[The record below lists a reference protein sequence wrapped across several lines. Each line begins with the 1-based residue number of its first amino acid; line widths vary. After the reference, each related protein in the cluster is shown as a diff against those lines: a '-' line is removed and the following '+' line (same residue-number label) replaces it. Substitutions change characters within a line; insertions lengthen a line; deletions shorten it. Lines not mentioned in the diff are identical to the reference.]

1 MYFLIISLNIHT
13 TNNMYTL
20 SLNESDLQCTNGRS
34 GILCG
39 RCQPGLS
46 LMLGSNK
53 CRSCNDR
60 YLLLL
65 VVFILAGI
73 ILVIFLLVFNLM
85 VSVGSINGLLFY
97 ANMIKLNENVCR
109 PIFVDVDFLVLR
121 LSLLSNLATPTCMT
135 FLSQFYKFL
144 YFGTHGL

>member
-20 SLNESDLQCTNGRS
+20 SLNESDLQYTNGRS
-34 GILCG
+34 GILCR

-53 CRSCNDR
+53 CGSCNDR

-85 VSVGSINGLLFY
+85 VSMGSINGLLFY
-97 ANMIKLNENVCR
+97 ML
-109 PIFVDVDFLVLR
+109 
-121 LSLLSNLATPTCMT
+121 T
-135 FLSQFYKFL
+135 
-144 YFGTHGL
+144 